1 MTEQKAKKR
10 GWVKD
15 AAIVFLAVM
24 LVLTFFSNTIMNRSL
39 PEVAAQYVTSGTIN
53 TKIRG
58 TGTVT
63 ANATYD
69 VTISQ
74 TRKVKTVHVRVGDIV
89 KAGDLLFTLE
99 DTESEELKAAQEL
112 LDSLNLQY
120 QKALINATES
130 DYARENRDIALAR
143 TELEELTAKRDANIV
158 SDREMSQA
166 KQKVE
171 SARLN
176 VTVLQAQMESVQ
188 AELDALGGLIK
199 PDESLLA
206 SLRSQMK
213 EAETKI
219 NQAKNAKASAELI
232 YGHKYEALKAEAT
245 SRMNA
250 NEPNLTNS
258 EKEKRLPIYMDAL
271 AQEFENNTTESISYD
286 GKTYIKHD
294 LSVAYAVI
302 TKCDE
307 DIADTQSQ
315 FEQLQQQYNAAWYGD
330 NSAQYSKLTKKLKD
344 AQDLLTVA
352 KATLTEA
359 EEAMAKLEER
369 RGAYDNYNS
378 QVKAAQK
385 NLEDLLFN
393 LAEQQKAD
401 EKARA
406 LEALDMAELRKDIAE
421 QQELVD
427 KYMAE
432 SVNSTVTANV
442 GGAIKSISVNA
453 GGTAT
458 PDQPMAV
465 IELTDRGYSLSF
477 AVTNEQARKVKV
489 GDTAEVLY
497 YWGPD
502 ISANLTSIT
511 NDPQNPGQGKLL
523 TFTINGEVEPGT
535 TLTLSVGQRSADYEL
550 VVPNSAIRTDSN
562 GDFVLVVVAKN
573 TPLGNR
579 YIATRVDVQVLAK
592 DDTNSAVSG
601 GLNPWDFVITTST
614 KPIEHG
620 MQVRLVDDQI

>member
-1 MTEQKAKKR
+1 MTELKAKRR
-10 GWVKD
+10 GWVKN
-15 AAIVFLAVM
+15 AAIIFLAAM

-39 PEVAAQYVTSGTIN
+39 PEVAAQYVSSGTIN

-58 TGTVT
+58 TGTVS

-69 VTISQ
+69 VAIPQ
-74 TRKVKTVHVRVGDIV
+74 TRKVKSVHVRVGDTV
-89 KAGDLLFTLE
+89 QAGDVLFTLE

-143 TELEELTAKRDANIV
+143 GELEELTASRDANMV
-158 SDREMSQA
+158 SDKELSQA

-171 SARLN
+171 TAKMN
-176 VTVLQAQMESVQ
+176 VTVLEAQVES
-188 AELDALGGLIK
+188 ARADLDALGGLIK

-206 SLRSQMK
+206 SLRYQINIKDAQIK
-213 EAETKI
+213 EAENALEAAKLFHVGLYEKLEEEARKRIKEEHGELDEKKI
-219 NQAKNAKASAELI
+219 
-232 YGHKYEALKAEAT
+232 
-245 SRMNA
+245 
-250 NEPNLTNS
+250 
-258 EKEKRLPIYMDAL
+258 KEKLPIYIAAL
-271 AQEFENNTTESISYD
+271 AQEYKNKEPSSDEYAQYIAYTE
-286 GKTYIKHD
+286 
-294 LSVAYAVI
+294 I
-302 TKCDE
+302 TACEKE
-307 DIADTQSQ
+307 IATLKSERD
-315 FEQLQQQYNAAWYGD
+315 QLQQQYNSARYGD
-330 NSAQYSKLTKKLKD
+330 NSAQYEKLTRKLRD
-344 AQDLLTVA
+344 AQDLLTTA
-352 KATLTEA
+352 KANLTAA
-359 EEAMAKLEER
+359 EETLAKLEER
-369 RGAYDNYNS
+369 RSAYENYNS
-378 QVKAAQK
+378 QVKAARK
-385 NLEDLLFN
+385 NLENLLFN

-401 EKARA
+401 EKTQA
-406 LEALDMAELRKDIAE
+406 LEALDMAELRKDIEE
-421 QQELVD
+421 QQELVN
-427 KYMAE
+427 KYLAE
-432 SVNSTVTANV
+432 SVDASVTASV
-442 GGAIKSISVNA
+442 GGTIKSISVNA
-453 GGTAT
+453 GGNTM
-458 PDQPMAV
+458 PDEPIAV

-489 GDTAEVLY
+489 GDLAEVMY
-497 YWGPD
+497 YWGPPVT
-502 ISANLTSIT
+502 ATLTAIT

-523 TFTINGEVEPGT
+523 TFTIDGEIEAGI